1 VRRLVNPDE
10 HNISVK
16 GRKVV
21 EVTGVASVESFD
33 VQEFSLV
40 TSAGPLKIQGT
51 NLHMKHLDLQAG
63 VVLIEGTLTSLVY
76 VVDGAKKKR
85 IATRLFR

>member
-1 VRRLVNPDE
+1 VRRLANPEE

-21 EVTGVASVESFD
+21 EVTGVASLESFD
-33 VQEFSLV
+33 VHEFSLV
-40 TSAGPLKIQGT
+40 TSAGHLMIQGA

-63 VVLIEGTLTSLVY
+63 VVLIEGTLTSLGY

-85 IATRLFR
+85 IVTRLFR